1 MILIT
6 SFISSFEKNRI
17 SPGKLSLAKGIAI
30 FASAF
35 LLKLANQGTKDPPDW
50 IILDIWAILSFISVD
65 LTYC

>member
-35 LLKLANQGTKDPPDW
+35 LLKLANQGTKDPPD
-50 IILDIWAILSFISVD
+50 
-65 LTYC
+65 